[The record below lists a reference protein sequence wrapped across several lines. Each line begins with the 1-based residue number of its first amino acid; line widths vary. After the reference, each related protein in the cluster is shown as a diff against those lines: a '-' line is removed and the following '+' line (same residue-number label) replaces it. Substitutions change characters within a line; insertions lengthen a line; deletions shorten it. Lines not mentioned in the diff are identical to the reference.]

1 MIFEGKFKSID
12 NKYVYYLKIGDTGA
26 TKQIQDGINGASDNE
41 ILCFAGESP
50 ITIQSDTSDTFE
62 HVYIRSATV
71 TLLSNYDIRKYVVSN
86 NYIDIPILI
95 KRANANEADK
105 INVNN
110 WRTVFSGFVNPM
122 SFNQPFALRWNEFE
136 LECTDKLGVL
146 EYKKFP
152 ELLKDKQ
159 GNIDTSYKTP
169 REFIDKVLKFCKI
182 SVNYMID
189 YDEINGTKIDHTTD
203 TKINPAIFI
212 GDSEDDWMTCKE
224 ALEEIGKIYGCYFW
238 QNESI
243 CYVRNILLPDLSNPY
258 EITKDDYMSDDAN
271 ISVDTAYNLIKCEVD
286 ISSIDSD
293 FIDPFDKDAITTTT
307 KWPERILTE
316 FVANG
321 KGFDALANFINM
333 LNSTY
338 ETKDWSSW
346 RGSAYEDCE
355 IYDHYA
361 QIMKND
367 QFQFSVYD
375 KNGQLTRPSYLD
387 DVSVGGG
394 GGNNQTNAIT
404 ALNWLKEHP
413 GRGAFIGYGKTN
425 NVIDQS
431 NTASI
436 NINDLKTA
444 LIIQIGGHCVDDETK
459 LADERNRLKSQIEN
473 NIPICS
479 YKVNSSVNITPND
492 ASTINYLLINGSII
506 LNPVQEKTGTR
517 WNGDNKN
524 TYVRSQN
531 TVRECL
537 DQWEQYPDFLQNAYQ
552 KITLLGRY
560 ITINGDKKAYYQNIT
575 WDNTNEE
582 QNYPFNQNAITN
594 DSTQFQP
601 QLKVSTE
608 QFKWVGSYYKKYESS
623 NIDDLY
629 YVPILACEL
638 KIGDKYLCEDVDKMK
653 EYNFQSLNPTKLQE
667 IYKWCTFDEANE
679 LGLDTYFTIG
689 IDPNIGDYIIG
700 KEHKIKETTN
710 ISLGLDK
717 NGFAIPI
724 PYSAGL
730 NGEVT
735 LRILGPVNAE
745 WVEVSYDKSGKWFWK
760 KYWTTQEN
768 KPLLTYVEN
777 IIITDLSFEL
787 VSDNQ
792 RKEQLNDDND
802 LIYCSDASGKYVEE
816 QSFSCKFCTSLTTK
830 EVNDLGIDYNLNNSS
845 IVDVNGKPWTGMT
858 YGGVNGVKLE
868 EARVSEQYAIWN
880 KPRNIF
886 EATLKLTS
894 PEKCYI
900 DQNYT
905 IPYFRNQTYK
915 IISREI
921 DLKQNTMTCKMK
933 DFS

>member
-26 TKQIQDGINGASDNE
+26 TKQIQDGINGAPNDE

-50 ITIQSDTSDTFE
+50 VTIQSDTSDTFE

-71 TLLSNYDIRKYVVSN
+71 TLVSNYDIRKYVVSS
-86 NYIDIPILI
+86 NYMDIPILI
-95 KRANANEADK
+95 KMASSNIADK
-105 INVNN
+105 VNVNN
-110 WRTVFSGFVNPM
+110 WSTVFNGFVNPM
-122 SFNQPFALRWNEFE
+122 SFNQPFALQWNEFE

-152 ELLKDKQ
+152 ELLKDEQ

-169 REFIDKVLKFCKI
+169 RKFIDLALSICKF
-182 SVNYMID
+182 SVNYSIQ
-189 YDEINGTKIDHTTD
+189 YDHTRD

-212 GDSEDDWMTCKE
+212 GDSEDDWMTCKDV
-224 ALEEIGKIYGCYFW
+224 LEEIGKLYGCYFW

-243 CYVRNILLPDLSNPY
+243 CYVRNILLYDLNNPY

-293 FIDPFDKDAITTTT
+293 FINPFDKDAITPTT

-316 FVANG
+316 FIANAPDIRSLDRF
-321 KGFDALANFINM
+321 KKM
-333 LNSTY
+333 LESTS
-338 ETKDWSSW
+338 ETKDWSTYRDAS
-346 RGSAYEDCE
+346 YKQCD

-367 QFQFSVYD
+367 QFEFSAYD
-375 KNGQLTRPSYLD
+375 VNGQLTRPSYLD

-394 GGNNQTNAIT
+394 GGNSETNAIST
-404 ALNWLKEHP
+404 LNWLKAHP
-413 GRGAFIGYGKTN
+413 GRGAFIGYGTTN
-425 NVIDQS
+425 NVIDQNNS
-431 NTASI
+431 SSI
-436 NINDLKTA
+436 NINDMKTA
-444 LIIQIGGHCVDDETK
+444 LVIQIGGECSDTDI
-459 LADERNRLKSQIEN
+459 ERTRLQKQIED
-473 NIPICS
+473 NIPICT
-479 YKVNSSVNITPND
+479 YKVNSSVNLTPND
-492 ASTINYLLINGSII
+492 PSTVNYLLINGSIM
-506 LNPVQEKTGTR
+506 LNPVQEKTGIR
-517 WNGDNKN
+517 WTNSYNNIYSK
-524 TYVRSQN
+524 SQN
-531 TVRECL
+531 TVQECL
-537 DQWEQYPDFLQNAYQ
+537 NLWKEYPDLYTYARDSS
-552 KITLLGRY
+552 KSLLGRY
-560 ITINGDKKAYYQNIT
+560 ITINGSSKAYYQNVT
-575 WDNTNEE
+575 WNNTEDE
-582 QNYPFNQNAITN
+582 VNYPFNQNILTN
-594 DSTQFQP
+594 EKSQFQP
-601 QLKVSTE
+601 NLKATAE
-608 QFKWVGSYYKKYESS
+608 QFKWQGSYYEKDNPSE
-623 NIDDLY
+623 IDDLY
-629 YVPILACEL
+629 YVPILSCEL
-638 KIGDKYLCEDVDKMK
+638 KIGDKYLCEDMIKMK
-653 EYNFQSLNPTKLQE
+653 EYNLRSLNPKTIQE
-667 IYKWCTFDEANE
+667 IYKWCTADEANE
-679 LGLDTYFTIG
+679 LGLATHFTIC

-700 KEHKIKETTN
+700 KEYKIKETTN
-710 ISLGLDK
+710 ISFGLDK

-730 NGEVT
+730 NGNVT
-735 LRILGPVNAE
+735 LKILGPVNAS
-745 WVEVSYDKSGKWFWK
+745 WDDVGYGKSGWWFWK
-760 KYWTTQEN
+760 RWWTKHKY
-768 KPLLTYVEN
+768 KPLLSYIEN

-802 LIYCSDASGKYVEE
+802 LVYYSASTDTYVEE

-830 EVNDLGIDYNLNNSS
+830 EANDLGIDYNLNNSS
-845 IVDVNGKPWTGMT
+845 IYDIHDRPWYGMT
-858 YGGVNGVKLE
+858 YGGVNDVKLE

-905 IPYFRNQTYK
+905 IPYFKNQIYK

>member
-12 NKYVYYLKIGDTGA
+12 NKFVYYLKIGDTGVI
-26 TKQIQDGINGASDNE
+26 KQIQDGNIDAYNDGE
-41 ILCFAGESP
+41 ILCFSGESP

-71 TLLSNYDIRKYVVSN
+71 TLVSNYDIREYVVASN
-86 NYIDIPILI
+86 YMDIPIII

-110 WRTVFSGFVNPM
+110 WLTVFNGFVNPM
-122 SFNQPFALRWNEFE
+122 SFNQPFALKWNEFE

-152 ELLKDKQ
+152 ELLKDAQ
-159 GNIDTSYKTP
+159 GNMDTSYKTP
-169 REFIDKVLKFCKI
+169 KEFIDLVLKECKF
-182 SVNYMID
+182 SVNYNIK
-189 YDEINGTKIDHTTD
+189 YDHTQD

-224 ALEEIGKIYGCYFW
+224 VLEEIGKIYGCYFW
-238 QNESI
+238 QNGSI
-243 CYVRNILLPDLSNPY
+243 CYVRNILLYDLQNPY

-271 ISVDTAYNLIKCEVD
+271 ISVDTAYNLVKCEVD

-293 FIDPFDKDAITTTT
+293 FIDPFDKDAITPTT

-316 FVANG
+316 FVSNG
-321 KGFDALANFINM
+321 KDSNSLLRFANM
-333 LNSTY
+333 LESTDK
-338 ETKDWSSW
+338 TKDWSTW
-346 RGSAYEDCE
+346 RGSSYKECE

-367 QFQFSVYD
+367 QLEFSLYD

-387 DVSVGGG
+387 DISVGGG
-394 GGNNQTNAIT
+394 GGNSETNAIST
-404 ALNWLKEHP
+404 LNWLKEHP
-413 GRGAFIGYGKTN
+413 GNGAFISYGKTDN
-425 NVIDQS
+425 LVDQS
-431 NTASI
+431 NTSAV
-436 NINDLKTA
+436 NISDMKNA
-444 LIIQIGGHCVDDETK
+444 LIIQIGGHCIEDETK
-459 LADERNRLKSQIEN
+459 LDAERNRIQSQIED
-473 NIPICS
+473 NIPVCT
-479 YKVNSSVNITPND
+479 YKVNSAINITPND
-492 ASTINYLLINGSII
+492 ISTINYLLINGSII
-506 LNPVQEKTGTR
+506 LNGVQAKTGIR
-517 WNGDNKN
+517 WPDNDYDKSLN
-524 TYVRSQN
+524 T
-531 TVRECL
+531 TKECI
-537 DQWEQYPDFLQNAYQ
+537 DQWGENP
-552 KITLLGRY
+552 LLYLFSVPSSKSLYNRCIEVDG
-560 ITINGDKKAYYQNIT
+560 KKAYYQNIT
-575 WDNTNEE
+575 WNNTDDE
-582 QNYPFNQNAITN
+582 QNYPFNQNPITN
-594 DSTQFQP
+594 DSTQFQH

-608 QFKWVGSYYKKYESS
+608 QLKWLGSYYKKYAASE
-623 NIDDLY
+623 IDDLY

-638 KIGDKYLCEDVDKMK
+638 NIGDKYLCEDVDKMK

-667 IYKWCTFDEANE
+667 IYKWCTEDEADK
-679 LGLDTYFTIG
+679 LGLGTYFTIG

-710 ISLGLDK
+710 ISFGLDK

-730 NGEVT
+730 NGNAT
-735 LRILGPVNAE
+735 LKILGPVNAE
-745 WVEVSYDKSGKWFWK
+745 WVEVSYDRSGKWFWK

-802 LIYCSDASGKYVEE
+802 LVYYSATTDRYVDE
-816 QSFSCKFCTSLTTK
+816 QSFSCKFCTSLTTD
-830 EVNDLGIDYNLNNSS
+830 EVNALGIDYNLNNSS
-845 IVDVNGKPWTGMT
+845 IVDVNGKPWTGMI
-858 YGGVNGVKLE
+858 YNKIDNVKLE
-868 EARVSEQYAIWN
+868 EARVSEQYAIWS

-894 PEKCYI
+894 PEKCYV

-915 IISREI
+915 VISREI